1 MAFLDPEVALPFD
14 EALTEFLADWRGLED
29 TDEIIAVLREK
40 ADELE
45 KSRADDA

>member
-1 MAFLDPEVALPFD
+1 MAFLDPEVSEPLD
-14 EALTEFLADWRGLED
+14 EALTEFLANWQGLED
-29 TDEIIAVLREK
+29 TAEIIAALREK